1 MGFLCLGSG
10 KPAVSSSSATFCV
23 QEVQD
28 RIDGMATELSKALK
42 KDLQESGM
50 LCQAQFSELCNQLA
64 SRKAEITAKTEAY
77 QKVRCICIPQV
88 YIPTMPGIALS
99 TDAE

>member
-1 MGFLCLGSG
+1 M
-10 KPAVSSSSATFCV
+10 

-28 RIDGMATELSKALK
+28 RIDGMATELSKAMK

-77 QKVRCICIPQV
+77 QKVQSH
-88 YIPTMPGIALS
+88 G
-99 TDAE
+99 

>member
-1 MGFLCLGSG
+1 MRQQDA
-10 KPAVSSSSATFCV
+10 PATYPLALRPAWLSMRRCICNGICCV

-28 RIDGMATELSKALK
+28 RIDGMATELSKVMK
-42 KDLQESGM
+42 KDLQESGL

-77 QKVRCICIPQV
+77 QKVHLLC
-88 YIPTMPGIALS
+88 
-99 TDAE
+99 

>member
-1 MGFLCLGSG
+1 M
-10 KPAVSSSSATFCV
+10 

-77 QKVRCICIPQV
+77 QKVRCIYIPQL
-88 YIPTMPGIALS
+88 YTCSMPGIALS
-99 TDAE
+99 TTTK